1 MEINSAKQPE
11 LTALIEKQFKGQTSI
26 FDVRPDKDH
35 LTVAESL
42 NRANTKDINYQDLQP
57 QKVYALRTT
66 TTDLQSG
73 NQETGFSLFLD
84 RKMAES
90 HFFIQTPK
98 DNLIMKHQVQHGII
112 IEGEV
117 DPKLLAKLQ
126 MAPSGFNEMM
136 MVSSLQDHFDYSG
149 THKRQ
154 VEQASEI
161 AKQIFNEISLKN
173 ENAYDIRPKGAQ
185 QDLYKYYEMTHGEN
199 RQITHVDAY
208 AIQEKKEAI
217 QINEPYTYI
226 GLIHSKDHSTPSVAY
241 TNEHDYLNAIEQGLK
256 NNPQNLGYETISE
269 NPQLHKQVEDLVFKS
284 YGLTNPYPIEYYTE
298 QGRTP
303 LSLQESNNPQISIM
317 DLAKEMG
324 FTYRNTNQ
332 EGDTI
337 MQKTIQP
344 NKNTPQITQIDLIIK
359 NADNPLT
366 NIVTVEYSRF
376 NDSKSLTQDANFN
389 PIAQDA
395 EFHLPFQDFVALTKS
410 LNSEEILKGMEQK
423 QAETKSYNWTNPFPI
438 ENHTQQMREP
448 SYIER
453 NNHPE
458 ITIKDFAK
466 ELGFDYK
473 GLTPDGFA
481 ILNKEIQTKEDGQ
494 QQTTKVSLE
503 IKDPDNS
510 KTNYVN
516 VNYSYLDG
524 NRELIVKDKDF
535 HLSFNDFVNLTKTLN
550 SEEILKGMEQKQTV
564 DNSRSHTTIVD
575 LAKEL
580 GFSYEGKD
588 SLLGDVVMRYKYDY
602 DNKENGQKETANIAL
617 SIKNPEDPQKNTVNV
632 ITTFFDAN
640 NKTIGTYYDNNQ
652 TFDQF
657 VNITKSIGSKEVLE
671 KLQNNNE
678 LNMHNT
684 IPSENRIVI
693 DHYHNTELFPLIDK
707 QFNKISP
714 APLIDAYEIGLIN
727 ESKLSVLPLYD
738 KGQIELTPG
747 EPKQI
752 DIKDLAPTK
761 IHAYFEYT
769 TNVSTLEQLP
779 KYKLSLDEN
788 NERLHNSKEQLPQET
803 VKHGVAIHGDF
814 DNHFVNLTANGDQN
828 QAVLIALAST
838 MANDPYFKITEQTP
852 FFVLDAISKGR
863 EQAEGLFHDLPL
875 TNEYST
881 NIEPKGTNKDLLQY
895 YKLTSGEEPQLFH
908 INSTEVDDYKNKVQ
922 REIHMG
928 QEHPEDKYTKLN
940 YTPLLDQSF
949 IEKTFSALIIKNA
962 DEEKNTVNRQIYDLT
977 NDLVQPI
984 IKTDPL
990 NSKIAAQ
997 ALINYAKEHPENE
1010 YARQII
1016 ENHELLKSKTQPL
1029 EKTNIEVDLK
1039 KDFQYETASV
1049 HRKDNLLYDLQ
1060 NKYKLDFDTVAKF
1073 STFMEAAH
1081 PINRYHNDNSAD
1093 IVVFPYVK
1101 TNNEYNLNGHLQST
1115 MSGQRE
1121 LLGKKLTNY
1130 TNIPIGYEHYTDGQ
1144 KIPITHHTNTA
1155 AIEGGTWMA
1164 TTAKN
1169 PEDVKTVHIYNSAI
1183 DAMSSYELHK
1193 IKPELENTAFISVGT
1208 MAHNSQIRGIKEL
1221 FPNATIYLNF
1231 QNNIMGE
1238 LSTIKS
1244 VAVLADNPVN
1254 IKTDGKNIDFK
1265 LSDGLEFKLNAGMT
1279 NYKNFEK
1286 MSGINH
1292 LDIPNLIVLP
1302 PAKGIT
1308 WNDTLKQQNTQRQ
1321 DEKQE
1326 HHRGMKL

>member
-1 MEINSAKQPE
+1 MEINEYYKSPE
-11 LTALIEKQFKGQTSI
+11 LFRMVKEHFKEEQKPSYSFDITPNMRHITARNQDGSI
-26 FDVRPDKDH
+26 
-35 LTVAESL
+35 
-42 NRANTKDINYQDLQP
+42 TKDISYGDLNP
-57 QKVYALRTT
+57 SNVYALRMTT
-66 TTDLQSG
+66 TNVDTG
-73 NQETGFSLFLD
+73 TQETSFALFLD
-84 RKMAES
+84 RKMAEV
-90 HFFIQTPK
+90 HFTQNKTLNDLTINREVLTGVMVEGNFDGNLLKQLNVGIEDFNRAAIFSTTQDRYASGQFPQIEKNASTIAERLFNDIQ
-98 DNLIMKHQVQHGII
+98 
-112 IEGEV
+112 
-117 DPKLLAKLQ
+117 
-126 MAPSGFNEMM
+126 
-136 MVSSLQDHFDYSG
+136 
-149 THKRQ
+149 
-154 VEQASEI
+154 
-161 AKQIFNEISLKN
+161 LKN
-173 ENAYDIRPKGAQ
+173 EYVSNMVGRGSTS
-185 QDLYKYYEMTHGEN
+185 DLNRYYELSRDQNSSVRH
-199 RQITHVDAY
+199 IDAFLV
-208 AIQEKKEAI
+208 EEHKESLAKA
-217 QINEPYTYI
+217 QVQQAANNEEYQYV
-226 GLIHSKDHSTPSVAY
+226 GMIHSKDHSTPSVAY
-241 TNEHDYLNAIEQGLK
+241 TNANEYLKAIEEGLK
-256 NNPQNLGYETISE
+256 TNPQNLGYETISQD
-269 NPQLHKQVEDLVFKS
+269 PQLHKDVDDIIYRHF
-284 YGLTNPYPIEYYTE
+284 GINNPHPFEYYTIE
-298 QGRTP
+298 GQKP
-303 LSLQESNNPQISIM
+303 IKLDESNNPQITIM
-317 DLAKEMG
+317 DLAKELG
-324 FTYRNTNQ
+324 FTYRNTNGQ
-332 EGDTI
+332 GDII
-337 MQKTIQP
+337 MQKIVQP
-344 NKNTPQITQIDLIIK
+344 NENKPQITQIDLTIE
-359 NADNPLT
+359 NAENPLKNT
-366 NIVTVEYSRF
+366 VTVDYSSF
-376 NDSKSLTQDANFN
+376 NDSKSMVQGPNFN
-389 PIAQDA
+389 PIAQD
-395 EFHLPFQDFVALTKS
+395 S
-410 LNSEEILKGMEQK
+410 
-423 QAETKSYNWTNPFPI
+423 
-438 ENHTQQMREP
+438 
-448 SYIER
+448 
-453 NNHPE
+453 
-458 ITIKDFAK
+458 
-466 ELGFDYK
+466 
-473 GLTPDGFA
+473 
-481 ILNKEIQTKEDGQ
+481 
-494 QQTTKVSLE
+494 
-503 IKDPDNS
+503 
-510 KTNYVN
+510 
-516 VNYSYLDG
+516 
-524 NRELIVKDKDF
+524 DF
-535 HLSFNDFVNLTKTLN
+535 HLSFNEFVALTKPLN
-550 SEEILKGMEQKQTV
+550 SEEIVKRMENQTTNAETLPLDIDFLKQTFLDLKQQESHKQDTSVNGQLYNKVLDTLFELWGNEPEKSIPIAKDLVEYAKQHTDNEFAKQIVENYEKVNGIKPENMETKQTV

-602 DNKENGQKETANIAL
+602 DNKENGQKETAHVAL
-617 SIKNPEDPQKNTVNV
+617 SIKNPDDPQKNTVNV

-657 VNITKSIGSKEVLE
+657 VNLTKTLGSKEAKE
-671 KLQNNNE
+671 RLQNNKE
-678 LNMHNT
+678 LNIHNT

-788 NERLHNSKEQLPQET
+788 NERLHNSREQLPQET

-863 EQAEGLFHDLPL
+863 EQAEGLFHDLTL

-895 YKLTSGEEPQLFH
+895 YKLTNGEEPQLFH

-962 DEEKNTVNRQIYDLT
+962 DDEKNTVNRQIFDLT

-1016 ENHELLKSKTQPL
+1016 ENHELQKSKTQPL

-1039 KDFQYETASV
+1039 KDFQYETASIRPQT
-1049 HRKDNLLYDLQ
+1049 HLINDLMD
-1060 NKYKLDFDTVAKF
+1060 KYKLNSSTILKF
-1073 STFMEAAH
+1073 APFIEAAH
-1081 PINRYHNDNSAD
+1081 PVNKPHTDNSQD
-1093 IVVFPYVK
+1093 TVVFPYVK
-1101 TNNEYNLNGHLQST
+1101 TNSSYNLDGHIAST
-1115 MSGQRE
+1115 MSADPSIIN
-1121 LLGKKLTNY
+1121 KSKTNT
-1130 TNIPIGYEHYTDGQ
+1130 TNAPIGYEHYTEGQ

-1221 FPNATIYLNF
+1221 FPNATMYLNF

-1254 IKTDGKNIDFK
+1254 IKTDGRNIDFK

>member
-1 MEINSAKQPE
+1 MEINEYYKSPE
-11 LTALIEKQFKGQTSI
+11 LFRMIKEHFKEEQKPSYSFDITPSMRHITARNQDGSI
-26 FDVRPDKDH
+26 
-35 LTVAESL
+35 
-42 NRANTKDINYQDLQP
+42 TKDISYGDLNP
-57 QKVYALRTT
+57 GNVYALRMTT
-66 TTDLQSG
+66 TNVDTG
-73 NQETGFSLFLD
+73 TQETSFALFLD
-84 RKMAES
+84 RKMAEV
-90 HFFIQTPK
+90 HFTQNKTLNDLTINREVLTGVMVEGNFDGNLLKQLNVGIEDFNRAAIFSTTQDRYASGQFPQIEKNASTIAERLFNDIQ
-98 DNLIMKHQVQHGII
+98 
-112 IEGEV
+112 
-117 DPKLLAKLQ
+117 
-126 MAPSGFNEMM
+126 
-136 MVSSLQDHFDYSG
+136 
-149 THKRQ
+149 
-154 VEQASEI
+154 
-161 AKQIFNEISLKN
+161 LKN
-173 ENAYDIRPKGAQ
+173 EYVSNMVGRGTIENLNR
-185 QDLYKYYEMTHGEN
+185 YYELSRDQNSSVRH
-199 RQITHVDAY
+199 IDAFLV
-208 AIQEKKEAI
+208 EEHKEALAKA
-217 QINEPYTYI
+217 QVQQAANNEQYQYI
-226 GLIHSKDHSTPSVAY
+226 GIISSKDHSEPSVAY
-241 TNEHDYLNAIEQGLK
+241 TNEKDYLHAIEEGLK
-256 NNPQNLGYETISE
+256 TNPNNLAYETISQD
-269 NPQLHKQVEDLVFKS
+269 PQLQKHVEDLTYKF
-284 YGLTNPYPIEYYTE
+284 YGLTNPYPIEYYTP
-298 QGRTP
+298 QGRD
-303 LSLQESNNPQISIM
+303 LKIEDMNHPQVTIM

-324 FTYRNTNQ
+324 FAYRNTNQ
-332 EGDTI
+332 EGDVV
-337 MQKTIQP
+337 MQKVIQP
-344 NKNTPQITQIDLIIK
+344 DENSPRVTQIDLLIK

-366 NIVTVEYSRF
+366 NIVTAEYSTF
-376 NDSKSLTQDANFN
+376 PNKNSMSQDANFN

-395 EFHLPFQDFVALTKS
+395 EFHLPFNDFVNLTKS
-410 LNSEEILKGMEQK
+410 LNSEEILK
-423 QAETKSYNWTNPFPI
+423 S
-438 ENHTQQMREP
+438 
-448 SYIER
+448 
-453 NNHPE
+453 
-458 ITIKDFAK
+458 
-466 ELGFDYK
+466 
-473 GLTPDGFA
+473 
-481 ILNKEIQTKEDGQ
+481 
-494 QQTTKVSLE
+494 
-503 IKDPDNS
+503 
-510 KTNYVN
+510 
-516 VNYSYLDG
+516 
-524 NRELIVKDKDF
+524 
-535 HLSFNDFVNLTKTLN
+535 
-550 SEEILKGMEQKQTV
+550 MEQKQTL
-564 DNSRSHTTIVD
+564 DNSRSQTTI
-575 LAKEL
+575 
-580 GFSYEGKD
+580 
-588 SLLGDVVMRYKYDY
+588 
-602 DNKENGQKETANIAL
+602 
-617 SIKNPEDPQKNTVNV
+617 
-632 ITTFFDAN
+632 
-640 NKTIGTYYDNNQ
+640 
-652 TFDQF
+652 
-657 VNITKSIGSKEVLE
+657 
-671 KLQNNNE
+671 
-678 LNMHNT
+678 HNT

-747 EPKQI
+747 DPKQI

-788 NERLHNSKEQLPQET
+788 NERLHNSREQLPHET

-863 EQAEGLFHDLPL
+863 EQAEGLFHDLTL

-881 NIEPKGTNKDLLQY
+881 NIEPQGTNEDVLQY
-895 YKLTSGEEPQLFH
+895 YKLTIGEEPQLFH

-962 DEEKNTVNRQIYDLT
+962 DEEKNTVNRQIFDLT

-1016 ENHELLKSKTQPL
+1016 ENHELQKSKTQPL

-1039 KDFQYETASV
+1039 KDFQYETASIRPQT
-1049 HRKDNLLYDLQ
+1049 HLINDLMD
-1060 NKYKLDFDTVAKF
+1060 KYKLNSSTILKF
-1073 STFMEAAH
+1073 APFIEAAH
-1081 PINRYHNDNSAD
+1081 PVNKPHTDNSQD
-1093 IVVFPYVK
+1093 TVVFPYVK
-1101 TNNEYNLNGHLQST
+1101 TNSSYNLDGHIAST
-1115 MSGQRE
+1115 MSADPSIIN
-1121 LLGKKLTNY
+1121 KSKTNT
-1130 TNIPIGYEHYTDGQ
+1130 TNAPIGYEHYTKGQ

-1221 FPNATIYLNF
+1221 FPNATMYLNF

-1265 LSDGLEFKLNAGMT
+1265 LSDGLEFKLNASMT

>member
-11 LTALIEKQFKGQTSI
+11 LVALIEKEFKGKSSSY
-26 FDVRPDKDH
+26 DVRPREEH
-35 LTVAESL
+35 LSVTDRTSIMG
-42 NRANTKDINYQDLQP
+42 NTKHINYQDLQP

-73 NQETGFSLFLD
+73 KQETSYSLFLD
-84 RKMAES
+84 RKMAETYYFQHTS
-90 HFFIQTPK
+90 K
-98 DNLIMKHQVQHGII
+98 ENLVLNHQVQHGII
-112 IEGEV
+112 ISGDV
-117 DPKLLAKLQ
+117 NNQLLAKLQ
-126 MAPSGFNEMM
+126 MAPSGFNEML
-136 MVSSLQDHFDYSG
+136 VISTLQDQTF
-149 THKRQ
+149 TNTQKRQ
-154 VEQASEI
+154 ISQASEI
-161 AKQIFNEISLKN
+161 AQQIFGEIPLKN
-173 ENAYDIRPKGAQ
+173 EYAYNTLPKGAQ
-185 QDLYKYYEMTHGEN
+185 EDLYKYYELTHAEN
-199 RQITHVDAY
+199 PKIIHTDAWS
-208 AIQEKKEAI
+208 IQEKKEAVI
-217 QINEPYTYI
+217 ANEPYAYV

-241 TNEHDYLNAIEQGLK
+241 TSEKEYLQAIEEGLK
-256 NNPQNLGYETISE
+256 TNPRNLGYETLSAS
-269 NPQLHKQVEDLVFKS
+269 PQLHKQVEDLVFKS
-284 YGLTNPYPIEYYTE
+284 YGLTNPYPIEYYTP
-298 QGRTP
+298 QG
-303 LSLQESNNPQISIM
+303 
-317 DLAKEMG
+317 
-324 FTYRNTNQ
+324 
-332 EGDTI
+332 
-337 MQKTIQP
+337 
-344 NKNTPQITQIDLIIK
+344 
-359 NADNPLT
+359 
-366 NIVTVEYSRF
+366 
-376 NDSKSLTQDANFN
+376 
-389 PIAQDA
+389 
-395 EFHLPFQDFVALTKS
+395 
-410 LNSEEILKGMEQK
+410 
-423 QAETKSYNWTNPFPI
+423 
-438 ENHTQQMREP
+438 REP
-448 SYIER
+448 STLEK

-458 ITIKDFAK
+458 ITIMDLAK
-466 ELGFDYK
+466 ELGFNYN
-473 GLTPDGFA
+473 GRTVDGFA
-481 ILNKEIQTKEDGQ
+481 VLKQDIQADESRDAAAIV
-494 QQTTKVSLE
+494 KVSLE
-503 IKDPDNS
+503 IKDPDNP

-516 VNYSYLDG
+516 VDYSYLDG
-524 NRELIVKDKDF
+524 NRELIVRDNDL
-535 HLSFNDFVNLTKTLN
+535 HLTFNDFVNLTKSLK
-550 SEEILKGMEQKQTV
+550 SEEILKGMEQKLTEN
-564 DNSRSHTTIVD
+564 NSRSQTTIVD

-580 GFSYEGKD
+580 GFSYDGKD
-588 SLLGDVVMRYKYDY
+588 SLLGDLVMRYKYEY
-602 DNKENGQKETANIAL
+602 NNEANGQKETANIAL
-617 SIKNPEDPQKNTVNV
+617 SIKNPGDPQKNTVNV

-640 NKTIGTYYDNNQ
+640 NKTIGTYYDNDQ

-657 VNITKSIGSKEVLE
+657 VNLTKTMGSKEALE
-671 KLQNNNE
+671 RLLNNNE
-678 LNMHNT
+678 LNMHYT

-752 DIKDLAPTK
+752 DIKDLAPTQ
-761 IHAYFEYT
+761 IHAYLEYT
-769 TNVSTLEQLP
+769 TNVNTLEQLT

-788 NERLHNSKEQLPQET
+788 NERLHHYKEQLPHET
-803 VKHGVAIHGDF
+803 VKHGVAIHGEF
-814 DNHFVNLTANGDQN
+814 DNHFVNLTANGDQTK
-828 QAVLIALAST
+828 AVLIALAST
-838 MANDPYFKITEQTP
+838 MANDPGFKINEQTP

-863 EQAEGLFHDLPL
+863 EQAEGLFHDLTL

-895 YKLTSGEEPQLFH
+895 YKLTFGEEPQLFH

-928 QEHPEDKYTKLN
+928 QEHPEDKYAKLN

-962 DEEKNTVNRQIYDLT
+962 DEEKNTVNRQIFDLT

-1016 ENHELLKSKTQPL
+1016 ENHELQKSKTQPL

-1221 FPNATIYLNF
+1221 FPNATMYLNF

>member
-1 MEINSAKQPE
+1 MEINEYYKSPE
-11 LTALIEKQFKGQTSI
+11 LFRMVKEHFKEEQKPSYSFDITPNMHHITARNQDGSVTKNISYG
-26 FDVRPDKDH
+26 D
-35 LTVAESL
+35 L
-42 NRANTKDINYQDLQP
+42 NPGN
-57 QKVYALRTT
+57 VYALRMTT
-66 TTDLQSG
+66 TNVNTG
-73 NQETGFSLFLD
+73 TQETSFALFLD
-84 RKMAES
+84 RKMAEV
-90 HFFIQTPK
+90 HFTQNKTLNDLAINKEVLTGVMVEGNFDRNLLKQLNIGIEDFNRAAIFSTTQDRYASGQFPQIEKNASTIAERLFNDIQ
-98 DNLIMKHQVQHGII
+98 
-112 IEGEV
+112 
-117 DPKLLAKLQ
+117 
-126 MAPSGFNEMM
+126 
-136 MVSSLQDHFDYSG
+136 
-149 THKRQ
+149 
-154 VEQASEI
+154 
-161 AKQIFNEISLKN
+161 LKN
-173 ENAYDIRPKGAQ
+173 EYVSNMVGRGTIENLNR
-185 QDLYKYYEMTHGEN
+185 YYELSRDQNSSVRH
-199 RQITHVDAY
+199 IDAFLV
-208 AIQEKKEAI
+208 EEHKEALAKA
-217 QINEPYTYI
+217 QVQQAANNEQYQYI
-226 GLIHSKDHSTPSVAY
+226 GIISSKDHSEPSVAY
-241 TNEHDYLNAIEQGLK
+241 TNEKDYLHAIEEGLK
-256 NNPQNLGYETISE
+256 TNPNNLAYETISQD
-269 NPQLHKQVEDLVFKS
+269 PQLQKHVEDLTYKF
-284 YGLTNPYPIEYYTE
+284 YGLTNPYPIEYYTP
-298 QGRTP
+298 QGRD
-303 LSLQESNNPQISIM
+303 LKIEDMNHPQVTIM

-324 FTYRNTNQ
+324 FAYRNTNQ
-332 EGDTI
+332 EGDVV
-337 MQKTIQP
+337 MQKVIQP
-344 NKNTPQITQIDLIIK
+344 DENSPRVTQINLLIK

-366 NIVTVEYSRF
+366 NIVTAEYSTF
-376 NDSKSLTQDANFN
+376 PNKISMSQDANFN

-395 EFHLPFQDFVALTKS
+395 EFHLPFNDFVNLTKS

-423 QAETKSYNWTNPFPI
+423 Q
-438 ENHTQQMREP
+438 
-448 SYIER
+448 
-453 NNHPE
+453 
-458 ITIKDFAK
+458 
-466 ELGFDYK
+466 
-473 GLTPDGFA
+473 
-481 ILNKEIQTKEDGQ
+481 
-494 QQTTKVSLE
+494 
-503 IKDPDNS
+503 
-510 KTNYVN
+510 
-516 VNYSYLDG
+516 
-524 NRELIVKDKDF
+524 
-535 HLSFNDFVNLTKTLN
+535 TL
-550 SEEILKGMEQKQTV
+550 
-564 DNSRSHTTIVD
+564 DNSRSQTTIVD

-657 VNITKSIGSKEVLE
+657 VNLTKTLGSKEAIE
-671 KLQNNNE
+671 RLQNNKE
-678 LNMHNT
+678 LNIHNT

-747 EPKQI
+747 EPKRI

-788 NERLHNSKEQLPQET
+788 NERLHNSREQLPQET

-863 EQAEGLFHDLPL
+863 EQAEGLFHDLTL

-881 NIEPKGTNKDLLQY
+881 NIEPKGTDKDLLQY
-895 YKLTSGEEPQLFH
+895 YKLTNGEEPQLFH

-962 DEEKNTVNRQIYDLT
+962 DDEKNTVNRQIFDLT

-1010 YARQII
+1010 YAQQII
-1016 ENHELLKSKTQPL
+1016 ENHELQKSKTQPL

-1039 KDFQYETASV
+1039 KDFQYETASI
-1049 HRKDNLLYDLQ
+1049 RPQTQLINDLMD
-1060 NKYKLDFDTVAKF
+1060 KYKLNSSTILKF
-1073 STFMEAAH
+1073 APFIEAAH
-1081 PINRYHNDNSAD
+1081 PVNKPHTDNSQD
-1093 IVVFPYVK
+1093 TVVFPYVK
-1101 TNNEYNLNGHLQST
+1101 TNSSYNLDGHIAST
-1115 MSGQRE
+1115 MSADPSIIN
-1121 LLGKKLTNY
+1121 KSKTNT
-1130 TNIPIGYEHYTDGQ
+1130 TNAPIGYEHYTEGQ

-1221 FPNATIYLNF
+1221 FPNATMYLNF

-1308 WNDTLKQQNTQRQ
+1308 WNDTLKQQNAQKQ

>member
-1 MEINSAKQPE
+1 MEINEYYKSPE
-11 LTALIEKQFKGQTSI
+11 LFRMVKEHFKEEQKPSYSYDITPNMHHITARNQDGSVTKNISYG
-26 FDVRPDKDH
+26 D
-35 LTVAESL
+35 L
-42 NRANTKDINYQDLQP
+42 NPGN
-57 QKVYALRTT
+57 VYALRMTT
-66 TTDLQSG
+66 TNVNTG
-73 NQETGFSLFLD
+73 TQETSFALFLD
-84 RKMAES
+84 RKMAEV
-90 HFFIQTPK
+90 HFTQNKTLNDLAINKEVLTGVMVEGNFDRNLLKQLNIGIEDFNRAAIFSTTQDRYAGGQFPQIEKNASTIAERLFNDIQ
-98 DNLIMKHQVQHGII
+98 
-112 IEGEV
+112 
-117 DPKLLAKLQ
+117 
-126 MAPSGFNEMM
+126 
-136 MVSSLQDHFDYSG
+136 
-149 THKRQ
+149 
-154 VEQASEI
+154 
-161 AKQIFNEISLKN
+161 LKN
-173 ENAYDIRPKGAQ
+173 EYVSNMVGRGTIENLNR
-185 QDLYKYYEMTHGEN
+185 YYELSRDQNSSVRH
-199 RQITHVDAY
+199 IDAFLV
-208 AIQEKKEAI
+208 EEHKEALAKA
-217 QINEPYTYI
+217 QVQQAANNEQYQYI
-226 GLIHSKDHSTPSVAY
+226 GIISSKDHSEPSVAY
-241 TNEHDYLNAIEQGLK
+241 TNEKDYLHAIEEGLK
-256 NNPQNLGYETISE
+256 TNPNNLAYETISQD
-269 NPQLHKQVEDLVFKS
+269 PQLQKHVEDLTYKF
-284 YGLTNPYPIEYYTE
+284 YGLTNPYPIEYYTP
-298 QGRTP
+298 QGRD
-303 LSLQESNNPQISIM
+303 LKIEDMNHPQVTIM

-324 FTYRNTNQ
+324 FAYRNTNQ
-332 EGDTI
+332 EGDVV
-337 MQKTIQP
+337 MQKVIQP
-344 NKNTPQITQIDLIIK
+344 DENSPRVTQINLLIK

-366 NIVTVEYSRF
+366 NIVTAEYSTF
-376 NDSKSLTQDANFN
+376 PNKISMSQDANFN

-395 EFHLPFQDFVALTKS
+395 EFHLPFNDFVNLTKS

-423 QAETKSYNWTNPFPI
+423 Q
-438 ENHTQQMREP
+438 
-448 SYIER
+448 
-453 NNHPE
+453 
-458 ITIKDFAK
+458 
-466 ELGFDYK
+466 
-473 GLTPDGFA
+473 
-481 ILNKEIQTKEDGQ
+481 
-494 QQTTKVSLE
+494 
-503 IKDPDNS
+503 
-510 KTNYVN
+510 
-516 VNYSYLDG
+516 
-524 NRELIVKDKDF
+524 
-535 HLSFNDFVNLTKTLN
+535 TL
-550 SEEILKGMEQKQTV
+550 
-564 DNSRSHTTIVD
+564 DNSRSQTTIVD

-580 GFSYEGKD
+580 GFSYESKD

-657 VNITKSIGSKEVLE
+657 VNLTKTLGSKEAIE
-671 KLQNNNE
+671 RLQNNKE
-678 LNMHNT
+678 LNIHNT

-863 EQAEGLFHDLPL
+863 EQAEGLFHDLTL

-895 YKLTSGEEPQLFH
+895 YKLPFGEEPQLFH
-908 INSTEVDDYKNKVQ
+908 IDSTEVDDYKNKVQ

-928 QEHPEDKYTKLN
+928 QEHPEDIYTKLN

-962 DEEKNTVNRQIYDLT
+962 DEEKNTVNRQIFDLT

-1016 ENHELLKSKTQPL
+1016 EQSQQSTNNAQ
-1029 EKTNIEVDLK
+1029 KTNITTQDKTETLPLDIDFLKQTFLDLK
-1039 KDFQYETASV
+1039 QQESHKQDTSVNGQLYNKVLDTLFELWGNEPEKSISIAKDLVEYAKQHTDNEFAKQIVENYEKVNGIKPENTETKQTVDFTPKSDFHYETSSIKPQTTLVAEMME
-1049 HRKDNLLYDLQ
+1049 
-1060 NKYKLDFDTVAKF
+1060 KYSLDR
-1073 STFMEAAH
+1073 STINHFVDFMEAAH
-1081 PINRYHNDNSAD
+1081 PIDRPGTDNSQD
-1093 IVVFPYVK
+1093 TIVFPYVK
-1101 TNNEYNLNGHLQST
+1101 TNSSYNLDGHIAST
-1115 MSGQRE
+1115 MSADPSIIN
-1121 LLGKKLTNY
+1121 KSKTNT
-1130 TNIPIGYEHYTDGQ
+1130 TNAPIGYEHYTEGQ
-1144 KIPITHHTNTA
+1144 KIPIKHHTNTA
-1155 AIEGGTWMA
+1155 AIEGGTWIA

-1221 FPNATIYLNF
+1221 FPNATMYLNF

>member
-11 LTALIEKQFKGQTSI
+11 LVALIEKQFKGQTST
-26 FDVRPDKDH
+26 FDVKPEKDH

-42 NRANTKDINYQDLQP
+42 NRANTKNIDYQDLHP

-66 TTDLQSG
+66 TTDIQSG
-73 NQETGFSLFLD
+73 KQETSFSLFLD
-84 RKMAES
+84 RKMAET
-90 HFFIQTPK
+90 HFSLQTPK
-98 DNLIMKHQVQHGII
+98 DNLIMNHQVKHGII
-112 IEGEV
+112 IEG
-117 DPKLLAKLQ
+117 DINHNFLHKLDMPIKD
-126 MAPSGFNEMM
+126 FNEML
-136 MVSSLQDHFDYSG
+136 VTSTLQTHFDYSG
-149 THKRQ
+149 PKKQQ
-154 VEQASEI
+154 VEQASKVAER
-161 AKQIFNEISLKN
+161 IFNEIPLKN
-173 ENAYDIRPKGAQ
+173 EYAFDTLPKGAQ

-217 QINEPYTYI
+217 QTNEPYTYI

-269 NPQLHKQVEDLVFKS
+269 NPQLHKQVEDLIFKS

-332 EGDTI
+332 EGGTI

-344 NKNTPQITQIDLIIK
+344 NENTPQITQIDLIIK

-410 LNSEEILKGMEQK
+410 
-423 QAETKSYNWTNPFPI
+423 
-438 ENHTQQMREP
+438 
-448 SYIER
+448 
-453 NNHPE
+453 
-458 ITIKDFAK
+458 
-466 ELGFDYK
+466 
-473 GLTPDGFA
+473 
-481 ILNKEIQTKEDGQ
+481 
-494 QQTTKVSLE
+494 
-503 IKDPDNS
+503 
-510 KTNYVN
+510 
-516 VNYSYLDG
+516 
-524 NRELIVKDKDF
+524 
-535 HLSFNDFVNLTKTLN
+535 LN

-747 EPKQI
+747 EPRQI
-752 DIKDLAPTK
+752 DIKDLAPK
-761 IHAYFEYT
+761 QIHAYLEYT
-769 TNVSTLEQLP
+769 TNVNTLEQLT

-788 NERLHNSKEQLPQET
+788 NERHHHYKEQLPYET
-803 VKHGVAIHGDF
+803 VKHGVAIHGEF
-814 DNHFVNLTANGDQN
+814 DNHFVNLTANGDQT

-838 MANDPYFKITEQTP
+838 MANDPGFKITEQTP
-852 FFVLDAISKGR
+852 FFVLNAISKGR
-863 EQAEGLFHDLPL
+863 EQAEGLFHDLTL

-895 YKLTSGEEPQLFH
+895 YKLTFGEEPQLFH

-928 QEHPEDKYTKLN
+928 QEHPEDKYAKLN

-977 NDLVQPI
+977 NDLVQPV

-1016 ENHELLKSKTQPL
+1016 ENYELQKGKTQPL

-1265 LSDGLEFKLNAGMT
+1265 LSDGMEFKLNAGMT